1 MVNFQLV
8 QSAISD
14 DLAEVRERV
23 GGALRHAAG
32 LAGVDNAF
40 EAESLGKQLRSA
52 TLILVSRLFRGDR
65 PLAVRLAADVEL
77 LHEASL
83 IHDDVLDDASTRRGR
98 PATSRVI
105 GTSDA
110 VLLGDV
116 IFMDVFRD
124 VVEAGVPGALE
135 EVTRAAAQ
143 VVAGEVRQ
151 HRKRGDFSISRREY
165 LRIVDMKTASLY
177 RACAVLGALAGGAT
191 RDAAAAA
198 GRFGRWMGMAFQVA
212 DDLLD
217 VQGDAAEAGKP
228 VQKDLADGRVTLP
241 AIVYLE
247 GLDERER
254 RAAVKRL
261 EKGDERFI
269 EETLRRMA
277 EPANVVAAQRVASV
291 YCRRALKTLDAL
303 PVGLE
308 RASLATLCRFAADRT
323 Y

>member
-1 MVNFQLV
+1 VIDFQLV
-8 QSAISD
+8 QSSISG

-23 GGALRHAAG
+23 GAALRHAAE
-32 LAGVDNAF
+32 LAGVGGVF

-52 TLILVSRLFRGDR
+52 TLILVSRLFGGDR

-77 LHEASL
+77 IHEASL
-83 IHDDVLDDASTRRGR
+83 IHDDVLDEAPTRRGR
-98 PATSRVI
+98 PSAASVL
-105 GTSDA
+105 GPSDA

-124 VVEAGVPGALE
+124 AVEAGVPGALE
-135 EVTRAAAQ
+135 EITRAAAQ

-151 HRKRGDFSISRREY
+151 HRRRGDFSMSRREY
-165 LRIVDMKTASLY
+165 LRIVDLKTASLY
-177 RACAVLGALAGGAT
+177 RACAVLGALTGGAE

-247 GLDERER
+247 GLDERGR
-254 RAAVKRL
+254 QAAAKRL
-261 EKGDERFI
+261 AARDERFI
-269 EETLRRMA
+269 EEALLRMA
-277 EPANVVAAQRVASV
+277 EPANVVAARRVAAV

-308 RASLATLCRFAADRT
+308 RLSLAALCRFAADRT